1 MTTLD
6 NPDPLLLLNRQ
17 DLNEAEED
25 VATSALAEEIF
36 GKQINTAAKSRKLI
50 QY

>member
-6 NPDPLLLLNRQ
+6 NPDPLLSINRPEV
-17 DLNEAEED
+17 NEAEED

-36 GKQINTAAKSRKLI
+36 GK
-50 QY
+50 